1 MSLWRSL
8 FVENPMLIEVRRYR
22 RRLFGGSKPSGS
34 NVAVLT
40 LFGVCYLG
48 LLLIVGNGNG
58 SIPPIAI
65 VLLQTGLFTLA
76 APALLNNAIAGERD
90 KRTWDL
96 LMVAPVTKAQVM
108 IGKMAGAMTNLLI
121 GAALFLLPIFICAVS
136 FTSTNYFN
144 LAIAELNSLS
154 FAILACAIT
163 LFFSARCKRPFTAL
177 GMSLGLLLLGT
188 MIYPLLI
195 GALGFEGGGSER
207 IVYDMLMIFHPFV
220 AQYSLTLGDTAEVGF
235 TSPVLQIFVFVGLAA
250 VILVWT
256 ERTLNYSDNEVR
268 FLGRKRHA

>member
-1 MSLWRSL
+1 MSKWRNL
-8 FVENPMLIEVRRYR
+8 FVENPMLIEVKRYR
-22 RRLFGGSKPSGS
+22 RRLLGGSKPTGA
-34 NVAVLT
+34 NVAFLT

-48 LLLIVGNGNG
+48 LLMIVGNGNG

-76 APALLNNAIAGERD
+76 APTLLNNSIAGERD

-108 IGKMAGAMTNLLI
+108 VGKMAGAMSNLMI

-136 FTSTNYFN
+136 FRETNLFY
-144 LAIAELNSLS
+144 LLIAELNSLS
-154 FAILACAIT
+154 FAILACAIS

-177 GMSLGLLLLGT
+177 GMALGVLLLGT
-188 MIYPLLI
+188 IVYPLLI
-195 GALGFEGGGSER
+195 SALGMVNDGDR
-207 IVYDMLMIFHPFV
+207 IVRDMLMIFHPFY
-220 AQYSLTLGDTAEVGF
+220 AEASLMMSSSEDYFTAP
-235 TSPVLQIFVFVGLAA
+235 TLQIFVFLGLAV
-250 VILVWT
+250 VILIWT

-268 FLGRKRHA
+268 FIGKKRHA